1 MVGVTP
7 TNITRLRLAG
17 DVDTQRAAG
26 GAAGHPT
33 AGAVVPAATGA
44 SGATGADSLRL
55 SDQAMSLSQGML
67 KTPPIDRALV
77 DRLGTAIA
85 EGRYPVD
92 PERIAQAMFA
102 DSFDLQT

>member
-17 DVDTQRAAG
+17 DVDTQRAAS

-33 AGAVVPAATGA
+33 AGAVATPAT
-44 SGATGADSLRL
+44 GATGADSLRL